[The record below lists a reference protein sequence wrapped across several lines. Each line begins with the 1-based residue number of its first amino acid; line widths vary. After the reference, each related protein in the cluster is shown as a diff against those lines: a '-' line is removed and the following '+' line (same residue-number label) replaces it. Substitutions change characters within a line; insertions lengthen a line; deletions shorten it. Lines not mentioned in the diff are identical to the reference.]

1 LNSYIHWEKCSNRR
15 LLPFVYD
22 AARRK
27 GAQLEFR
34 KEAAMC
40 KYFAS
45 HLGERVASLAVEIL
59 RRFSCNDAPFRT
71 EFKVA
76 FSRDEKS
83 HLAIVPW
90 SAPAG
95 DPL

>member
-1 LNSYIHWEKCSNRR
+1 LNSNIHWEKCSNRR

-27 GAQLEFR
+27 DAQLEFR

-76 FSRDEKS
+76 FFVMKK
-83 HLAIVPW
+83 AT
-90 SAPAG
+90 
-95 DPL
+95 